1 MSAFSSKQFKICFP
15 CIRIFDIRWF
25 TNHPVCTHFLV
36 FYVEIF
42 AKHLNMM
49 DQFTKNNR
57 WIIIFRHRSK
67 QRKKP
72 ILRPIERSLYRC
84 VASPFSFLQKIRFA
98 SPFVRAKQPFQKMAD
113 KLSLKLF
120 FKLRFYPIRWSKIK
134 MQELSFRFQGRVF
147 RG

>member
-1 MSAFSSKQFKICFP
+1 MSAFSSKRFKYAF
-15 CIRIFDIRWF
+15 RASEFLIFVGLSI
-25 TNHPVCTHFLV
+25 TLCCTHFLV

-42 AKHLNMM
+42 AKHPNMM

-84 VASPFSFLQKIRFA
+84 VASPFSFLQKIRFT
-98 SPFVRAKQPFQKMAD
+98 SPFVRAKHPLKMAD

-134 MQELSFRFQGRVF
+134 MQELSFRFQGRIF
-147 RG
+147 RD

>member
-1 MSAFSSKQFKICFP
+1 MLFVHQNFWYSLVYQSPCFAL
-15 CIRIFDIRWF
+15 ISLFFISRYLR
-25 TNHPVCTHFLV
+25 
-36 FYVEIF
+36 
-42 AKHLNMM
+42 KHLNTV

-57 WIIIFRHRSK
+57 WVIIFRHRSK

-72 ILRPIERSLYRC
+72 ISRPIERSLHWF
-84 VASPFSFLQKIRFA
+84 VASPFSFRKKIRFA

-134 MQELSFRFQGRVF
+134 MQEISFRFQGRVF
-147 RG
+147 RD